1 MTKILLLGATG
12 FIGKP
17 LLDRLER
24 KNSVKIMIHNSDL
37 QTNVQKFKG
46 NILTKD
52 SFFNEIRDDE
62 TIINLLGQMTTN
74 ESDLVD
80 SNIIGGLNLLNSC
93 IEKKIKQIILISSI
107 NVYGENLKRHSK
119 ETDPL
124 KPKTT
129 YGLVKM
135 ITERIYRHFSET
147 NGFNVTILRLASIY
161 GPNKKT
167 GFLTQIIKSTRDKTI
182 LLDSY
187 NEGKQQRDLLY
198 IDDAI
203 DCITR
208 AINYQHNGFN
218 VFNVSS
224 GNRYSVKNL
233 VSIIEKISNTKIS
246 INYNSKIPDEQCIWA
261 DNSKA
266 RKFLNFNP
274 KVDIES
280 GLKSTIS
287 YFFD

>member
-12 FIGKP
+12 FIGKS

-62 TIINLLGQMTTN
+62 TIINLLGQITTN

-93 IEKKIKQIILISSI
+93 IKKKIKQIILISSI
-107 NVYGENLKRHSK
+107 NVYGENLKMPSK

-147 NGFNVTILRLASIY
+147 NGVNVTIFLAGIY
-161 GPNKKT
+161 GLEKKN

-187 NEGKQQRDLLY
+187 NKGRQQRDLLY
-198 IDDAI
+198 IDDAV
-203 DCITR
+203 DCITLG
-208 AINYQHNGFN
+208 INYQHDGFN
-218 VFNVSS
+218 IFNVSS
-224 GNRYSVKNL
+224 GNRYSVKKL

-246 INYNSKIPDEQCIWA
+246 INYNSKIPDEQCIW
-261 DNSKA
+261 
-266 RKFLNFNP
+266 RKFENAFKRN
-274 KVDIES
+274 
-280 GLKSTIS
+280 
-287 YFFD
+287 